1 MNILVIR
8 PGAIGDALLSF
19 PTLHALRS
27 KYGAKRI
34 TFVSNASVLPLA
46 HAWKLANEVA
56 DFEETRWSELFST
69 AGIRNAQLRK
79 LLAATNMAICW
90 LGDPDH
96 LVETNL
102 RKAGVKKIII
112 APGRPPEHSFTHVAE
127 YLASTVKIPA
137 HQVRLWHPALSGT
150 PEVSR
155 TIAIHPG
162 SGSERKNW
170 PIASYA
176 EIIKSLWQEHYEV
189 LLLAGP
195 AEEQKLAYLQR
206 HLKPPAGL
214 CRTLVS
220 APLPEIAQ
228 QLQQCRGYLGN
239 DSGVTHLAAML
250 GVPTVAIFGPG
261 SRTSN
266 WEPLGKHV
274 TIIQQP
280 DLNFLASS
288 TVMITISAVILSAAK
303 NPRVPGRMLWAN
315 ADSSLRSE

>member
-1 MNILVIR
+1 MNILIIR
-8 PGAIGDALLSF
+8 PGAIGDALLAF
-19 PTLHALRS
+19 PTLHALRATYET
-27 KYGAKRI
+27 KHL

-46 HAWKLANEVA
+46 QTWKLADEVA

-69 AGIRNAQLRK
+69 AGIRNAELRE
-79 LLAATNMAICW
+79 LLAATEMAICW
-90 LGDPDH
+90 LSDPDH
-96 LVETNL
+96 RVETNL
-102 RKAGVKKIII
+102 REAGVRKIII
-112 APGRPPEHSFTHVAE
+112 APGRPPEDSFAHVAE

-137 HQVRLWHPALSGT
+137 QQVRRWHPTLSGT

-170 PIASYA
+170 PIASYV

-206 HLKPPAGL
+206 HLTPPAGL
-214 CRTLVS
+214 YRTLVN
-220 APLPEIAQ
+220 APLLEIAQ
-228 QLQQCRGYLGN
+228 QLRQCRGYLGN
-239 DSGVTHLAAML
+239 DSGITHLAAML

-280 DLNFLASS
+280 DLNFLAPFA
-288 TVMITISAVILSAAK
+288 VMAIIQ
-303 NPRVPGRMLWAN
+303 
-315 ADSSLRSE
+315 ADFRI

>member
-8 PGAIGDALLSF
+8 PGAIGDALLAF
-19 PTLHALRS
+19 PTLHALRA

-34 TFVSNASVLPLA
+34 AFVSNASVLPLA
-46 HAWKLANEVA
+46 QTWKLADEVS
-56 DFEETRWSELFST
+56 DFEQTQWSELFST
-69 AGIRNAQLRK
+69 TGIRDAGLRE

-96 LVETNL
+96 LVENNL
-102 RKAGVKKIII
+102 RQAGVKNIIV
-112 APGRPPEHSFTHVAE
+112 APGRAPQNSFTHVAE

-137 HQVRLWHPALSGT
+137 KQVRSWHPALPTAPKAG
-150 PEVSR
+150 R

-170 PIASYA
+170 PIASFV
-176 EIIKSLWQEHYEV
+176 EIIKSLWQENYSV
-189 LLLAGP
+189 LVLAGP

-206 HLKPPAGL
+206 HLTPPQGL
-214 CRTLVS
+214 YRTLVN
-220 APLPEIAQ
+220 APLLEIAQ
-228 QLQQCRGYLGN
+228 QLRQCRGYLGN
-239 DSGVTHLAAML
+239 DSGITHLAAIL

-274 TIIQQP
+274 DIIQQP
-280 DLNFLASS
+280 DLNLL
-288 TVMITISAVILSAAK
+288 TPYIVMAII
-303 NPRVPGRMLWAN
+303 R
-315 ADSSLRSE
+315 ADFRL